1 MHQHFSNATVTNK
14 LCNLDKQSQRT
25 QQNPEISLHI
35 YEKKWHY
42 NQSEMDYL
50 VNDAEKTH
58 TK

>member
-25 QQNPEISLHI
+25 QQSPEISLHI

-42 NQSEMDYL
+42 NQSEIDGL
-50 VNDAEKTH
+50 FSK
-58 TK
+58 